1 MRYSTLVCALAFF
14 VAVPVMAA
22 SAPATTPSAK
32 PWTRWWW
39 PGNAVDKENL
49 TRQLEQIAAAGF
61 GGVEVTP
68 IYGIQSADDREIEFL
83 SPRYME
89 MLAHA
94 ASEAKRLGMQ
104 LDMATG
110 TGWPFGGPTIKP
122 EDADAK
128 LARGDDDKLI
138 STPTKMKV
146 KRAAPGGAGLVVNP
160 FSPAAMDRYLAW
172 FDGPFEKFPRETIR
186 SQFHDSFEYSGN
198 WTDALPERFRAM
210 HGYDLRD
217 RAKELFGEGEEKEV
231 ARVKRDYRAT
241 LSDLHLAYV
250 RAWVDWCHRN
260 GWLARNQGHGA
271 PANLLDLYAAV
282 DIPETETFGSS
293 IFPIPGYRR
302 DANDV
307 GKDAPQPIMAR
318 FASSAAHVAG
328 KPLVA
333 CETFTWLREH
343 FRASLS
349 MMKPEL
355 DQMFLCGIN
364 HVVFHGTC
372 FSPADAKWPGWQFYA
387 SVEFQPH
394 LPIWRDLSAMNAYIE
409 RVQSALQSGRP
420 DNDVLLYWPIED
432 LWMRPEGT
440 EIRLTVH
447 STAALVRSEFGK
459 TELDL
464 IKRGYAVDF
473 ISDAQLQQAKRDGD
487 AIVTSGGGRYRA
499 LVVPKCEHMP
509 PATKQKIDELTRGGD
524 FSIDSPAV
532 RREPIADYGIGF
544 IRRRHA
550 DGYIY
555 FMANLTERSI
565 DQRVRL
571 SVPCERVELRDAVA
585 GRGGVVPVSATGEIR
600 LQLEPGAS
608 FIAYVRSRPLVKDG
622 GPIWRYLDPAADAV
636 PISADGWTVTFLDG
650 GLTLPS
656 PLKLD
661 KLGSWTEAG
670 GEETKAF
677 AGTARYR
684 LEFDHAPSADAAD
697 WLLDLGDVRESA
709 RVTLNGQSV
718 GTLWSLPFR
727 VPVGKHL
734 KPGKNVLEIDVTN
747 LAANRIRDL
756 DRRGVPW
763 RIMKEINFVN
773 IHYKPFDASK
783 WDLAPSGLLGPV
795 TLTPLRD
802 TTNRAHD

>member
-1 MRYSTLVCALAFF
+1 MTRLILMFALLTACNS
-14 VAVPVMAA
+14 AAAMAA
-22 SAPATTPSAK
+22 APATRPAAK

-49 TRQLEQIAAAGF
+49 TRQLEAIAAAGF
-61 GGVEVTP
+61 GGVEITP
-68 IYGIQSADDREIEFL
+68 IYGIQGADDREIEFL

-94 ASEAKRLGMQ
+94 AAEAKRLDLG

-128 LARGDDDKLI
+128 LARGDDGKLA
-138 STPTKMKV
+138 STQTKMRV

-160 FSPAAMDRYLAW
+160 FSTPAVERYLAW
-172 FDGPFEKFPRETIR
+172 FDGPFEKFPRELLR
-186 SQFHDSFEYSGN
+186 SQFHDSFEYAGN
-198 WTDALPERFRAM
+198 WHDALPERFRAM

-217 RAKELFGEGEEKEV
+217 RAKELFGDGDEREV

-241 LSDLHLAYV
+241 LNELHLEYV
-250 RAWVDWCHRN
+250 RAWVDWCHKN

-302 DANDV
+302 DAADV

-333 CETFTWLREH
+333 CEMFTWLREH
-343 FRASLS
+343 FRSSLA

-355 DQMFLCGIN
+355 DQMFLCGVN

-372 FSPADAKWPGWQFYA
+372 FSPADAQWPGWQFYA

-394 LPIWRDLSAMNAYIE
+394 LPIWRDLPAMNAYIE
-409 RVQSALQSGRP
+409 RVQSALQSGKP

-440 EIRLTVH
+440 EIRLSVH
-447 STAALVRSEFGK
+447 RTGAILNSEFGK
-459 TELDL
+459 TAQDL

-487 AIVTSGGGRYRA
+487 AIVTKGGSRYAA
-499 LVVPKCEHMP
+499 LVIPRADHIPDATRTKIAELSVDL
-509 PATKQKIDELTRGGD
+509 PALDDPR
-524 FSIDSPAV
+524 V
-532 RREPIADYGIGF
+532 RREPMAARGLGF
-544 IRRRHA
+544 IRRVRD
-550 DGYIY
+550 DGTRCY
-555 FMANLTERSI
+555 FIANLTDRPI
-565 DQRVRL
+565 DEVVKLALPAGSAMMIDPLTDRGG
-571 SVPCERVELRDAVA
+571 AVA
-585 GRGGVVPVSATGEIR
+585 VTGAGVR
-600 LQLEPGAS
+600 LQLQAGESRLLETLPSGA
-608 FIAYVRSRPLVKDG
+608 AVAAVRWRYTDPAGPPREIGGTWDLTFVDG
-622 GPIWRYLDPAADAV
+622 GPTRP
-636 PISADGWTVTFLDG
+636 P
-650 GLTLPS
+650 PM
-656 PLKLD
+656 KLD
-661 KLGSWTEAG
+661 KLISWTEVG
-670 GEETKAF
+670 GDATKNF
-677 AGTARYR
+677 AGAAGYR
-684 LEFDHAPSADAAD
+684 LEFDHATDADAAD

-709 RVTLNGQSV
+709 RVKLNGHAI

-727 VPVGKHL
+727 TTVGDHL
-734 KPGKNVLEIDVTN
+734 KPGRNVLEVEVTN

-756 DRRGVPW
+756 DRRGVKW

-773 IHYKPFDASK
+773 IHYKPFDAAK
-783 WDLAPSGLLGPV
+783 WDVTPSGLLGPV

-802 TTNRAHD
+802 TTNAAHD